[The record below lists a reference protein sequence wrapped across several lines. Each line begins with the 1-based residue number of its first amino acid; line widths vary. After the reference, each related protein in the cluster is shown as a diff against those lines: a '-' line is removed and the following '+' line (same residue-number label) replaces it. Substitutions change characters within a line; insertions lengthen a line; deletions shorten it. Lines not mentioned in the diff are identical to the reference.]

1 MRMDPSAPV
10 LVLLHRVG
18 PYHHARFQA
27 AAKALQSPLLVLQT
41 RPNSQEYPWSFSV
54 EGSAY
59 TLLSLSGGLEP
70 EQDPPTPLLRKQLSA
85 LIDEHQPAVIVSVGW
100 ADPAYLSLL
109 ALSQQRKIPLVV
121 VSDSCREDSHRS
133 SLKEWLKRQLLRG
146 YSSALVAG
154 SRSRNYI
161 VQLGIEPE
169 AIHQP
174 WDVVDNRLIAQ
185 LAAQAES
192 AAPPADERPFLC
204 VGRLIPEKNHALLLQ
219 AFTHYQ
225 LQGGTR
231 NLLLVGHGPLEEAI
245 RSECVKLPRPD
256 SVKLIPFVE
265 LEQLACYYGQA
276 HALVLPSRKDTWGL
290 VVNEAMAA
298 ELPAIVSSACGCVD
312 DLIEHGVTGWRFSSD
327 NAPDLAQCLYEV
339 DVQPLDERQRMTSM
353 ARSRLDEFGPE
364 SFANGLKNACMNAIS
379 RPKYSFRSQ
388 LLAHLLQVAD

>member
-27 AAKALQSPLLVLQT
+27 AAKALQPPLLVLQT

-54 EGSAY
+54 EGAAY
-59 TLLSLSGGLEP
+59 TLLSLSGGLDP
-70 EQDPPTPLLRKQLSA
+70 EQDPPTPLLWKQLSA
-85 LIDEHQPAVIVSVGW
+85 LLDEHQPAVIVSVGW
-100 ADPAYLSLL
+100 ADQAYLSLL

-121 VSDSCREDSHRS
+121 VSDSCREDSPRS

-161 VQLGIEPE
+161 VQLGIEAE

-174 WDVVDNRLIAQ
+174 WDVVDNKLIAQ

-192 AAPPADERPFLC
+192 GAPPADERPFLC
-204 VGRLIPEKNHALLLQ
+204 VGRLIQEKNHAVLLQ
-219 AFTHYQ
+219 AFAHYQ
-225 LQGGTR
+225 LQGGR
-231 NLLLVGHGPLEEAI
+231 RDLLLVGHGPLEEAI
-245 RSECVKLPRPD
+245 RAECAKLPRPE

-298 ELPAIVSSACGCVD
+298 ELPAVVSSACGCVD

-327 NAPDLAQCLYEV
+327 DTWELAQCLCEV
-339 DVQPLDERQRMTSM
+339 DVQPLDERQHMTTM
-353 ARSRLDEFGPE
+353 ARSRLDGFGPE

-388 LLAHLLQVAD
+388 LLAHLLQVAN

>member
-1 MRMDPSAPV
+1 MRMDPVAPV

-27 AAKALQSPLLVLQT
+27 AAKALQPPLFVLQT

-54 EGSAY
+54 EGAAY

-70 EQDPPTPLLRKQLSA
+70 EQDPPTPLLWKQLSA

-121 VSDSCREDSHRS
+121 VSDSCREDSDRS

-161 VQLGIEPE
+161 VQLGIEAE

-174 WDVVDNRLIAQ
+174 WDVVDNQLIAQ

-231 NLLLVGHGPLEEAI
+231 DLLLVGHGPLEEAI
-245 RSECVKLPRPD
+245 RSECAKLSRPE

-312 DLIEHGVTGWRFSSD
+312 DLIEDGVTGWCFSSD
-327 NAPDLAQCLYEV
+327 DAWRLAQCLHQV
-339 DVQPLDERQRMTSM
+339 DLQTLDERKRMTSL
-353 ARSRLDEFGPE
+353 ARLRLEEFSPE
-364 SFANGLKNACMNAIS
+364 SFANALKNACITAIS
-379 RPKYSFRSQ
+379 RPRYSYRSQ
-388 LLAHLLQVAD
+388 FMAHLLQIAY